1 MQLRLKSDF
10 IDYYDHWFDL
20 NGYVFERFS
29 RSGMDRKKMF
39 AFLKEK
45 GEKIPRV
52 GTSKQLLDD
61 GIQKAVVY
69 LDDMAHRAEGKIL
82 LLVSEAAQEYP
93 DYFCSEFI
101 EDPNQ
106 VVCTTRRLQ
115 VGDHAFWLRYTS
127 DDAWRSNYGTVEIDI
142 IKHETS
148 LHPSIHHPL
157 FAIDYVQGEAGRYA
171 IDFNIAPQIKGTGIE
186 EVLPPKKVVE
196 LIKSH
201 YRPERVG

>member
-1 MQLRLKSDF
+1 MNLKLKSDF

-20 NGYVFERFS
+20 NGNVFERFS
-29 RSGMDRKKMF
+29 RSGMNRREMF

-45 GEKIPRV
+45 GERTPRV
-52 GTSKQLLDD
+52 GTLKQLLAE
-61 GIQKAVVY
+61 GVKKVVVY
-69 LDDMAHRAEGKIL
+69 LDEMAHRAEGKIL
-82 LLVSEAAQEYP
+82 LLASDAAQEYP
-93 DYFCSEFI
+93 DHLCSEFI
-101 EDPNQ
+101 ENPDQ
-106 VVCTTRRLQ
+106 IVCTTRRLQ
-115 VGDHAFWLRYTS
+115 VGDQIFWLQYTS
-127 DDAWRSNYGTVEIDI
+127 DDAWRSNFGTVEIKI

-157 FAIDYVQGEAGRYA
+157 FAIDYVHGEAGRYA

-201 YRPERVG
+201 YQIS